1 MRSPVIPL
9 LATGLV
15 AAVLP
20 WGAAPAYAEEKKPF
34 SGYSTAAHA
43 TPVKLEIYEPTI
55 PVPAT
60 PQLELSFGYS
70 TVEADSSSGQGR
82 SSFLWPGDPI
92 GEGLKTI
99 VEQLGLPPELS
110 GPIAAQGYPLQVNSE
125 FPAGPEAT
133 ADEPFPGLVMRTSAE
148 DGAVSASTGF
158 STDCDVSPP
167 ASTGGGAPEIPG
179 LPSLPSLPG
188 LPGLAELPVLGSLTG
203 ALSGLSGGVAPE
215 TAPQAAAAPAA
226 EPAPEVA
233 AACQIPPALNALVD
247 LGGYISTSRSR
258 VVDGRVVTTSRSSL
272 GDVRLLGGIVT
283 VSGIHA
289 TATSS
294 SDGKKGTPEGEARF
308 GTVTIAGQEFAFGPE
323 GYRALGR
330 SGTIPGLPDDP
341 AKALKTLGIT
351 LTLPTPERVADG
363 DKASTAVS
371 ALQVEID
378 TVVLS
383 PLLRQLPL
391 AQILE
396 NVPFPP
402 EAAILKSLLGALP
415 NLAPRV
421 VLTLGSAASEVDTV
435 QGIAL
440 PDLPTDAPAA
450 PAAPGGDQPADPG
463 ADGGAGSDSGA
474 PGAGGAGA
482 GSAPGGA
489 PAGAAAPGA
498 DSGGVG
504 DLPAA
509 APVAAGLPPLFS
521 IPGLLLLGGIA
532 LAAVAGSYLRRLGAA
547 ALGGGASCSHG
558 LDSGL
563 PDLRKA

>member
-1 MRSPVIPL
+1 MKPL
-9 LATGLV
+9 LTPVLAAGLV

-70 TVEADSSSGQGR
+70 TVEADSSSGRGR

-125 FPAGPEAT
+125 FPAGPEST
-133 ADEPFPGLVMRTSAE
+133 ADEPFPGLVMRTSAA
-148 DGAVSASTGF
+148 DGAVSASAGF
-158 STDCDVSPP
+158 STDCDVSAP
-167 ASTGGGAPEIPG
+167 ASSEGGAPGVPG
-179 LPSLPSLPG
+179 LPSLPG
-188 LPGLAELPVLGSLTG
+188 LSELPLLGGLTG
-203 ALSGLSGGVAPE
+203 ALSGLSGGAAP
-215 TAPQAAAAPAA
+215 TAAAAPAA
-226 EPAPEVA
+226 EPSPEAA

-258 VVDGRVVTTSRSSL
+258 VVDGRVVTTSRASL

-283 VSGIHA
+283 ISGIHA

-294 SDGKKGTPEGEARF
+294 SDGRKGTPEGEARF

-330 SGTIPGLPDDP
+330 SGAIPGLPDDP

-440 PDLPTDAPAA
+440 PDLPTDTPETPAA
-450 PAAPGGDQPADPG
+450 PDGDQPADTE
-463 ADGGAGSDSGA
+463 AGD
-474 PGAGGAGA
+474 GAGA
-482 GSAPGGA
+482 GAPGGA
-489 PAGAAAPGA
+489 GGSGAGVPPGGAAAGAADPGA
-498 DSGGVG
+498 DSGAVG

-532 LAAVAGSYLRRLGAA
+532 LATVAGSYLRRLGAA